1 MPGHYKAQGLDGSNK
16 CRAVGS
22 RSETLVAFTCVQL
35 PSPLRRVYSVTDLCA
50 SGSPAEQYLLEV
62 GGGRVG
68 VAALMQRV
76 TRERV
81 QVFQD
86 AEVVV
91 QLIASDV
98 DVEGDAAHDAD
109 DITAKPSVLPASP
122 ASYFLLTSHTSHT
135 P

>member
-1 MPGHYKAQGLDGSNK
+1 MRVRFAR
-16 CRAVGS
+16 RAVF
-22 RSETLVAFTCVQL
+22 A
-35 PSPLRRVYSVTDLCA
+35 
-50 SGSPAEQYLLEV
+50 
-62 GGGRVG
+62 GGGRRRRVG